1 MLRDKDTLLDI
12 HNAATKILSY
22 AAGLTPEQLMA
33 DDMRLSAILFQILV
47 VGEATKRL
55 SRDFRSEHLGIDW
68 SGMAGMRD
76 FVAHQYDGISMELL
90 WEVIQF
96 NLPELLLKLK
106 PLMGSTASD

>member
-1 MLRDKDTLLDI
+1 MSRDKDALLDI

-22 AAGLTPEQLMA
+22 AAGLTLEELEG
-33 DDMRLSAILFQILV
+33 DDMRLSAVLFQILI

-55 SRDFRSEHLGIDW
+55 SRELRSEHPQIDW

-106 PLMGSTASD
+106 PLLASAASD